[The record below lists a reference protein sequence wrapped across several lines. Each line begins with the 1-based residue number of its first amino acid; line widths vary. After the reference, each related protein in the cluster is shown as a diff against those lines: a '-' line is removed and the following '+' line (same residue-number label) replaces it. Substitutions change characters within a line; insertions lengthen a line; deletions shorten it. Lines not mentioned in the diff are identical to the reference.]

1 MPPLIKMEILSHLI
15 KDNFFKQDIS
25 GDRDK
30 VARVLPVLAAL
41 IFLSQEVMITVAM
54 SRKHTSKTQ

>member
-1 MPPLIKMEILSHLI
+1 MEILSHLI
-15 KDNFFKQDIS
+15 KENFFKQDLS

-30 VARVLPVLAAL
+30 VASVLPALAAL

-54 SRKHTSKTQ
+54 SGKHSSKTL

>member
-1 MPPLIKMEILSHLI
+1 MEILSHLI